1 MSCLNDSLIVRR
13 MQMVTTEGMNKSF
26 LDEYNSP
33 EAVLKYSTKTAGQ
46 GVNYLIQH
54 DYARVYDQAI
64 DACRATSDLPLRVLE
79 FGCGAGMN
87 LVGLVSRLQ
96 RRGIPLERAWGADFS
111 VSLIETATKEASTFL
126 AAGIRDKVSFHVARN
141 ESLSADLA
149 AGIDRSAEDLRGA
162 FDLILGVNTFR
173 YCHRLGNAADCAA
186 DIYRLLRPGGV
197 VVMID
202 MNDRF
207 PLFRS
212 HLKGTVESHEEAYLP
227 SLEEYVVPFEAA
239 GFEITTKDHFC
250 WIPHSAGRAL
260 TGICR
265 TLTPILNATARSRAM
280 RSLVVARKPA

>member
-1 MSCLNDSLIVRR
+1 
-13 MQMVTTEGMNKSF
+13 MQMITTEKMNKSF
-26 LDEYNSP
+26 LDEYNSR
-33 EAVLKYSTKTAGQ
+33 EAVLKYSTNTAGQ

-64 DACRATSDLPLRVLE
+64 DVCRATSDRPLRVLE

-96 RRGIPLERAWGADFS
+96 RRGISLERAWGTDFS
-111 VSLIETATKEASTFL
+111 ASLIDTAAKEARTFL
-126 AAGIRDKVSFHVARN
+126 PAESRDKVSFHVARN
-141 ESLSADLA
+141 ERLTADLA
-149 AGIDRSAEDLRGA
+149 PQVDCSAEKLLES
-162 FDLILGVNTFR
+162 FDLVLGVNTFR
-173 YCHRLGNAADCAA
+173 YCHRLRNAVDCAS

-212 HLKGTVESHEEAYLP
+212 HLKGTVESPEETYLP
-227 SLEEYVVPFEAA
+227 SLEEYVAPFEVA

-250 WIPHSAGRAL
+250 WVPHSAGPAL
-260 TGICR
+260 TAICCA
-265 TLTPILNATARSRAM
+265 LTPILNVTARSRAM
-280 RSLVVARKPA
+280 RSLVVARKPV